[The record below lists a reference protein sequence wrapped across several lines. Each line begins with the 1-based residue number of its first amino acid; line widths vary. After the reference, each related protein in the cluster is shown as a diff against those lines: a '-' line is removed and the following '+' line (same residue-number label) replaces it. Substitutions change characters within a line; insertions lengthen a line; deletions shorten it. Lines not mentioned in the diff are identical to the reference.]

1 MGSDASV
8 CFSWAG
14 KGENVHVAGTWDH
27 WQTPGLQLRKYVD
40 DFHLSEICLP
50 SGIHEVRSCYATPC
64 FLNKGPARSPDALS
78 SSSLSCGL
86 WCGGSQYKYI
96 IDGNWCSSDKEPTS
110 GSDGNNVVLVKR
122 SNGGG
127 ARLPPGQ

>member
-1 MGSDASV
+1 V
-8 CFSWAG
+8 WL
-14 KGENVHVAGTWDH
+14 VVW
-27 WQTPGLQLRKYVD
+27 V
-40 DFHLSEICLP
+40 
-50 SGIHEVRSCYATPC
+50 
-64 FLNKGPARSPDALS
+64 
-78 SSSLSCGL
+78 
-86 WCGGSQYKYI
+86 SQYKYI